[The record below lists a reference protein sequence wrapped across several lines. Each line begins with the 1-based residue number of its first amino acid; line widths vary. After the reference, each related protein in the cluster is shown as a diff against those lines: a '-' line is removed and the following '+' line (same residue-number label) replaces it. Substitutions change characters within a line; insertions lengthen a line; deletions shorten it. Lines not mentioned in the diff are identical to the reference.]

1 MGQIQPVPRGRE
13 LLRSVSIFAELDP
26 QSAAELER
34 LAQVKEYEEG
44 SVIASQEETG
54 DALYV
59 LVKGRV
65 KVVLYGDS
73 GREIILNVF
82 RSPGDFFGEMSL
94 LDDEPRSATLVASE
108 ASRLLVLSRADFRA
122 HIQRHPKTALRVLT
136 ELSRRLRRADEVIGN
151 LALLDVYGRLAGKLK
166 ELADAE
172 GEETEDG
179 VLVRTRPTQAE
190 IAATIGTSRETVS
203 RALSELARRGQ
214 IVLSGKKLLLRRSFL
229 AQLAAE
235 AGD

>member
-1 MGQIQPVPRGRE
+1 MGQISTVPRGRE
-13 LLRSVSIFAELDP
+13 LLRSVSIFAELDV

-34 LAQVKEYEEG
+34 LAQIREFEAG
-44 SVIASQEETG
+44 AVIASQEETG

-108 ASRLLVLSRADFRA
+108 DSRLLVLSRTDFRA
-122 HIQRHPKTALRVLT
+122 HIQRHPRTALRVLT

-166 ELADAE
+166 ELAEAE
-172 GEETEDG
+172 GERTEDG
-179 VLVRTRPTQAE
+179 VVVRNRPTQAE
-190 IAATIGTSRETVS
+190 IAAMIGTSRETVS

-214 IVLSGKKLLLRRSFL
+214 IVLAGKKLILRRAFL
-229 AQLAAE
+229 QQLE
-235 AGD
+235 EDLGE